1 MSTLILLLVVIAL
14 NEWKHHMEVQDRT
27 DGETSVGWFT
37 KRPNTDRYVGEY
49 LDYEN
54 PYRYKG

>member
-27 DGETSVGWFT
+27 DGETRVGWFT
-37 KRPNTDRYVGEY
+37 KRPKERYVGEY
-49 LDYEN
+49 LDDEN